1 MLKTLKTLYS
11 FHFKYKGWLF
21 LSFFFITLI
30 AFTSS
35 VYPYFY
41 QWFIDNVT
49 KGNYAQLPYISAAFL
64 LVVFVDN
71 ILDFFIFF
79 SYDKFVI
86 RSLRDATLKIFRHVQ
101 NLDFA
106 FHSEK
111 STGALISA
119 FKRGSGSFWN
129 ISDVINDIYRI
140 SLQFIV
146 LFVSYWIVQPK
157 YALVSV
163 LLLIINAI
171 AMRILIPLNINKRV
185 AYVEED
191 DKVSG
196 IITENWLNYDTVKF
210 FAQENKEFSNLKK
223 QFKAWFKHLWGF
235 SLTFRL
241 LDVINTVINFT
252 GYGIILALLLT
263 DLKNGTITLGQFI
276 LVLGF
281 LGQFLSQMRSL
292 FYRLRNVAK
301 NYADIQKYFD
311 LLKEEEKVKD
321 PEQPKRLKKVEGKIT
336 FNHVSFSYKAGEKVL
351 RDIDFEIKPG
361 ESVAF
366 VGRSGSGKT
375 TITKL
380 LLRFYDPQKGIISID
395 NVDIRDITKQN
406 LRSLMGVVPQE
417 PILFNNTISYNVGYG
432 HPRATLKEIRR
443 ACKLANLDRFID
455 SLQDGYNTIVGE
467 RGIKLSGGQ
476 KQRLAIA
483 RMILSDPQIIIFDE
497 ATSHL
502 DSHSEKMI
510 QDAFWKVAMNRSTI
524 IIAHRLSTI
533 QKADRIIVLDKGRI
547 IETGTHS
554 ELIRKKDGHYLK
566 LWRLQTEG
574 LIDY

>member
-11 FHFKYKGWLF
+11 FHFKYKWWLL
-21 LSFFFITLI
+21 LSFFFMTLI

-35 VYPYFY
+35 IYPYFY

-49 KGNYAQLPYISAAFL
+49 KGDFQELPLISVAFL
-64 LVVFVDN
+64 CVIFADN
-71 ILDFFIFF
+71 ILDFFI
-79 SYDKFVI
+79 SLSSDKFVI
-86 RSLRDATLKIFRHVQ
+86 PSLRDSTLKIFKHVQ
-101 NLDFA
+101 DLDFA

-119 FKRGSGSFWN
+119 FKRGGSSFTN
-129 ISDVINDIYRI
+129 ITEVISDIYRI
-140 SLQFIV
+140 SLQFII
-146 LFVSYWIVQPK
+146 LFISYWIVQPK
-157 YALVSV
+157 YALVSLV
-163 LLLIINAI
+163 LLIINAI
-171 AMRILIPLNINKRV
+171 VMRVLIPLNLSKRV

-223 QFKAWFKHLWGF
+223 QYKLWTKYLWDF
-235 SLTFRL
+235 SVTFRM
-241 LDVINTVINFT
+241 LDVANTIINFG
-252 GYGIILALLLT
+252 GYGVILVLLIT
-263 DLKNGTITLGQFI
+263 DLRNGTITLGQFI

-281 LGQFLSQMRSL
+281 LGRFLGQMRSL
-292 FYRLRNVAK
+292 FFRLRNVVR

-311 LLKEEEKVKD
+311 LLDEKEQVLD
-321 PEQPKRLKKVEGKIT
+321 PEKPKKLKSIEGRIT
-336 FNHVSFSYKAGEKVL
+336 FSHVMFSYQQGERVL
-351 RDIDFEIKPG
+351 RDIDFEIAPG

-366 VGRSGSGKT
+366 VGKSGSGKT
-375 TITKL
+375 TLTKL
-380 LLRFYDPQKGIISID
+380 LLRFYDPQRGTISVD
-395 NVDIRDITKQN
+395 NIDIRNLAKQN
-406 LRSLMGVVPQE
+406 LRSFMGVVPQE
-417 PILFNNTISYNVGYG
+417 PILFNNTIAYNVGYG

-455 SLQDGYNTIVGE
+455 SLQDGYNTVVGE
-467 RGIKLSGGQ
+467 RGVKLSGGQ

-483 RMILSDPQIIIFDE
+483 RMIISNPQIIIFDE

-510 QDAFWKVAMNRSTI
+510 QDAFWKVAKNRSTI

-533 QKADRIIVLDKGRI
+533 QKADRIIVLDKGKI
-547 IETGTHS
+547 VETGTHG
-554 ELIRKKDGHYLK
+554 ELVRKKDGHYLK

-574 LIDY
+574 MLEY